1 MRTTVKWTDGV
12 SFVAESGSGHKIT
25 MDGAPESGGRN
36 LGPRPMEVVLMGTG
50 GCTCYDVVHI
60 LKKSRADI
68 TGCEAEITAERAETD
83 PKVFTKIHFHFV
95 VTGKN
100 LKPEQ
105 VERAINLSAE
115 KYCSASIMLGKTA
128 VITHDFE
135 LLES

>member
-68 TGCEAEITAERAETD
+68 TSCEAEITAERADAD

-105 VERAINLSAE
+105 VERAINLSRRPLPNE
-115 KYCSASIMLGKTA
+115 
-128 VITHDFE
+128 
-135 LLES
+135 